1 MAHGRAFLQRHW
13 FLLALGVALLMAVAS
28 PGLAGSG
35 GALHLDAMRS
45 GLIAGIFLLSGL
57 TLPGRALARAAAGW
71 RLHVLVQG
79 FTLGLVPLAMW
90 LATPLWLLLLPVPLV
105 LGLQVLA
112 CLPTTIASNVAT
124 TRAAGGDEA
133 GALVNAVL
141 GNLLG
146 ILVTPWTVLWLTG
159 LWGQVDPLA
168 VAAALGWQVALP
180 VAVGQLLRLGLSAA
194 CDRQRARLGL
204 LSQLALLT
212 LVWHLVSDAAQHA
225 HGLTASLLLVVLGV
239 VLIWHLAS
247 TAAAYGLARWIK
259 LPPPQRIAAAICG
272 GQKTLAMGAPLAA
285 ILLAQ
290 APGAALVAVP
300 IVAHHAIQLIVGA
313 GLAGWWRTTVVTGD
327 PATPRPRD
335 PATFPTDSSPAPS
348 SHKT

>member
-1 MAHGRAFLQRHW
+1 MPALLKHW
-13 FLLALGVALLMAVAS
+13 FLLALGLAMLIAVAL
-28 PGLAGSG
+28 PGVAGSG
-35 GALHLDAMRS
+35 GVLHLDMLRS
-45 GLIAGIFLLSGL
+45 GLIAGIFLISGL
-57 TLPGRALARAAAGW
+57 TLPGRALARAATGW

-79 FTLGLVPLAMW
+79 FTLALVPLAMW

-146 ILVTPWTVLWLTG
+146 ILITPWTILWLTG

-168 VAAALGWQVALP
+168 VAVALGWQVALP
-180 VAVGQLLRLGLSAA
+180 VAIGQVVRLGLSAA

-204 LSQLALLT
+204 LSQVALLM
-212 LVWHLVSDAAQHA
+212 LVWHLVSDAAHHA
-225 HGLTASLLLVVLGV
+225 HGLAVGLLLVVLAV
-239 VLIWHLAS
+239 VLVWHLAS
-247 TAAAYGLARWIK
+247 TAAAYGLAVWIG

-290 APGAALVAVP
+290 TPGAALVAVP
-300 IVAHHAIQLIVGA
+300 IVAHHAIQLVVGA
-313 GLAGWWRTTVVTGD
+313 GLAGWWRSTG
-327 PATPRPRD
+327 
-335 PATFPTDSSPAPS
+335 SSPAPS